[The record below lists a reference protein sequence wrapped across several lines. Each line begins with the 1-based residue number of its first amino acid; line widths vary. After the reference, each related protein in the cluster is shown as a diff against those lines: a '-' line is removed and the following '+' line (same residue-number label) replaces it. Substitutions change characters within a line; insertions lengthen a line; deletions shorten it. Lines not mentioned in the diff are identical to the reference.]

1 MTQHRDFKRV
11 VRARAARTG
20 ESYTAARAALLK
32 TPSPANAR
40 QVVSRADAP
49 PAAPVSRPNA
59 FALTPSASAVKAAD
73 YARLAGMSDEA
84 LKAKTGCG
92 WEKWVHSLD
101 HVNASAWPHREIAR
115 YVRETYKQP
124 SWWSQTIAVGYE
136 RVRGLREA
144 GQRRGG
150 GFVVNKSRTMESG
163 VGTLYRW
170 VREPRERAMWLPGVK
185 VALRSATKN
194 KIVRFTLTED
204 GTSLEVRL
212 ESKGPGRGVVALQHE
227 GIASREKAELLRAW
241 WGEVLDELVLMLGAR
256 RGAKR
261 RQPAG

>member
-20 ESYTAARAALLK
+20 ESYTAARAAP
-32 TPSPANAR
+32 PSPANAR

-49 PAAPVSRPNA
+49 SAAPLRTPNVS
-59 FALTPSASAVKAAD
+59 ALTPSAPAVKPAD

-115 YVRETYKQP
+115 YVRETYKQS

-170 VREPRERAMWLPGVK
+170 VREPRERAMWLPGVR

-194 KIVRFTLTED
+194 KVVRFTLTED
-204 GTSLEVRL
+204 GTSLEVRP
-212 ESKGPGRGVVALQHE
+212 ESKGRGRGVVTVNNSR
-227 GIASREKAELLRAW
+227 GRRSRVGVGVRCRSPASARPCAAVRRA
-241 WGEVLDELVLMLGAR
+241 
-256 RGAKR
+256 
-261 RQPAG
+261 